1 MSLREN
7 GKKIAVY
14 AAQTLVQLLD
24 TNIINKANGDIL
36 QYDSTTQKWKN
47 QPTTFTEASS
57 RTNIASGDSISTI
70 FGKIKKFFTDLKTVA
85 FSGSYSDLS
94 NTPTNVS
101 SFTNDSGYLNSG
113 SLGSAVQGLTIAS
126 FSGSGSSD
134 QYCLLC
140 ELKVAQTYI
149 NGASEITISE
159 RGRTLCSR
167 ISWRFQSV
175 NSTDPNVDSFK
186 VFGDYNDIWIY
197 KSATS
202 TWNIYVRKNEN
213 WSSIF
218 VKDCYLYGGYTLTWK
233 MTNAS
238 LPSGATQASY
248 GGNVNYA
255 NSAGTA
261 SNSNACNGYTLGKS
275 VPSNAVFTDTNNAVT
290 QNNTGNDGNY
300 YRILY
305 SVTADDTTRTEGARK
320 GRLLFKPSDVTLQ
333 GNDGSQRFLIGNG
346 YMYLAGRST
355 IINTTQQHLYLRSS
369 SENDYG
375 LYIGIQ
381 DNVWAVMPP
390 GKDYMRLGTPNYRW
404 NQIYSSN
411 SAISTSDRKE
421 KKDIVPLDESARTFV
436 MALNPVS
443 YKFKNGNSNRTHYGM
458 IAQDVED
465 EMEALGMT
473 ALDFAGF
480 CKDQKRDV
488 RKVPTPY
495 KDANGNTIFN
505 DMQVDVPGE
514 YTYALRYEEFIGP
527 IIKTEQLQQED
538 INSLKE
544 EVTLLKEE
552 IALLKQRLQILE
564 DE

>member
-1 MSLREN
+1 MSW
-7 GKKIAVY
+7 
-14 AAQTLVQLLD
+14 
-24 TNIINKANGDIL
+24 DIL
-36 QYDSTTQKWKN
+36 PKAKLQYLLTRLK
-47 QPTTFTEASS
+47 E
-57 RTNIASGDSISTI
+57 I
-70 FGKIKKFFTDLKTVA
+70 FDTKVDKETGKGL
-85 FSGSYSDLS
+85 FSGSYNDLT
-94 NTPTNVS
+94 NKPTIP
-101 SFTNDSGYLNSG
+101 
-113 SLGSAVQGLTIAS
+113 A
-126 FSGSGSSD
+126 
-134 QYCLLC
+134 
-140 ELKVAQTYI
+140 AQ
-149 NGASEITISE
+149 
-159 RGRTLCSR
+159 
-167 ISWRFQSV
+167 V
-175 NSTDPNVDSFK
+175 NAD
-186 VFGDYNDIWIY
+186 W
-197 KSATS
+197 
-202 TWNIYVRKNEN
+202 
-213 WSSIF
+213 
-218 VKDCYLYGGYTLTWK
+218 
-233 MTNAS
+233 NAS
-238 LPSGATQASY
+238 SGVSQILNKPSIPAAVAVKGNNEANYRT
-248 GGNVNYA
+248 GNVNLTSA
-255 NSAGTA
+255 NIGSLWAQSGVAISSLNDLVNLLNNSGGQRGFAVTCRIDADIGVGVTGWQRILGLSQNGPNNGNYDLGLFCLFMPAGTTESLRYA
-261 SNSNACNGYTLGKS
+261 IINGKT
-275 VPSNAVFTDTNNAVT
+275 TNNYFISQTGILVHSNNIGSYDNKVT

-300 YRILY
+300 YRVLY

-333 GNDGSQRFLIGNG
+333 GNDGSQRFLLGNG

-390 GKDYMRLGTPNYRW
+390 RKDYMRLGTPNYRW

-411 SAISTSDRKE
+411 AAISTSDRKE
-421 KKDIVPLDESARTFV
+421 KKDIEPLDESARTFI

-495 KDANGNTIFN
+495 KDANGNTVFN

-514 YTYALRYEEFIGP
+514 YTYALRYEEFIAP
-527 IIKTEQLQQED
+527 VIKTEQLQQED

-544 EVTLLKEE
+544 EVNLLKEE

-564 DE
+564 DK

>member
-57 RTNIASGDSISTI
+57 RANIDSGDSLSTI
-70 FGKIKKFFTDLKTVA
+70 FGKIKKFFSDLKAVA
-85 FSGSYSDLS
+85 FSGAYADL
-94 NTPTNVS
+94 TGQPTNVS
-101 SFTNDSGYLNSG
+101 SFNNDSGYITSSG
-113 SLGSAVQGLTIAS
+113 S
-126 FSGSGSSD
+126 
-134 QYCLLC
+134 C
-140 ELKVAQTYI
+140 
-149 NGASEITISE
+149 
-159 RGRTLCSR
+159 
-167 ISWRFQSV
+167 
-175 NSTDPNVDSFK
+175 
-186 VFGDYNDIWIY
+186 
-197 KSATS
+197 
-202 TWNIYVRKNEN
+202 
-213 WSSIF
+213 
-218 VKDCYLYGGYTLTWK
+218 
-233 MTNAS
+233 
-238 LPSGATQASY
+238 
-248 GGNVNYA
+248 NYA
-255 NSAGTA
+255 NSAGSATSATSAGSATKA
-261 SNSNACNGYTLGKS
+261 SILDGFGSGGAGNFTWGNQTGTGIWRNNDGGGGEFGFRKNNPSSGQVSMVIDGTVYVDEGRYAVIHAGNIGSQSVNYANNAGTVNGKTVGTN

-355 IINTTQQHLYLRSS
+355 IINTTSQHLYLRAS
-369 SENDYG
+369 SENNYG
-375 LYIGIQ
+375 IYIGIQ

-564 DE
+564 DK